1 MSKERK
7 EGTCLDLSLPGCF
20 LESRCSRYFPYH
32 YDQLPD
38 KKQLKEGKTSAGSQC
53 GGILLHGG
61 RHGDRN
67 LRLLAHIWTEER
79 ECQCPAAFFI
89 FIFYLVWNLNPRVV
103 VSHSVGLSSSV
114 KSLETQHRHP
124 QRCVS
129 HVAPSPVKLTMK
141 ISQHTGYGPLLFLCL
156 QGSV

>member
-32 YDQLPD
+32 YDQLTD
-38 KKQLKEGKTSAGSQC
+38 KKQLKEGKTSAGSQF

-61 RHGDRN
+61 RHGDN

-89 FIFYLVWNLNPRVV
+89 FKIVWNLNPRVV
-103 VSHSVGLSSSV
+103 VSHSVGLSSLV
-114 KSLETQHRHP
+114 KSLETHPRHGEF
-124 QRCVS
+124 S
-129 HVAPSPVKLTMK
+129 T
-141 ISQHTGYGPLLFLCL
+141 L
-156 QGSV
+156 QTP